1 MVLESKNESS
11 AAFHCVV
18 YCCCGSPENDS
29 TLALFVF
36 LILFYSTKES
46 HMHGVLNEVYLQNLF
61 RDVCN
66 FSR

>member
-18 YCCCGSPENDS
+18 YCCYGSPENDF

-36 LILFYSTKES
+36 LILFYSIKKS
-46 HMHGVLNEVYLQNLF
+46 HMHGVLYEVYL
-61 RDVCN
+61 
-66 FSR
+66 